1 MAFMPIYSFIIMNF
15 RSIFHIR
22 LQNFELQAER
32 MLDAALK
39 SQAVAIIST
48 HYTNGT
54 IIALSSEARQEGLLQ
69 GMKVSLA
76 RKMSRS
82 TRLLPYNRS
91 LYSRMHHYLY
101 QTVAKFSPVVE
112 PSVFGQF
119 YMDMTGM
126 NGIYKN
132 DLRAGDM
139 ISKRINEVVH
149 LKNHIGISSNK
160 LLSRISTSVVP
171 ERIYK
176 IDSGEE
182 SRFLAPLHSRL
193 LPTSA
198 QPSVER
204 MLRFL
209 FLRQVQDVQS
219 VMEQESAA
227 QAIFSCYYK
236 PLAMEAQGLDTSAVQ
251 PPRKQDH
258 IIEQTI
264 LPEDS
269 NDEGKLCAI
278 VRQMAGQV
286 GFKLRRRSQIVR
298 HMNLEIHYTDGYRS
312 KRTGKFTAN
321 DEASVV
327 RDCLELFFRA
337 NLRRN
342 RIRTIIIDAS
352 KFQTVASQLN
362 LFSPTETQHRVLAEA
377 LDHIR
382 RKYGFAIIK
391 TAA

>member
-1 MAFMPIYSFIIMNF
+1 MPSYSFIIMNF
-15 RSIFHIR
+15 RSVFHIR

-32 MLDAALK
+32 MLDATLK
-39 SQAVAIIST
+39 SRAVAIISA
-48 HYTNGT
+48 HNANGT
-54 IIALSSEARQEGLLQ
+54 IVSISPEAGQEGLYK
-69 GMKVSLA
+69 GMKVSLV

-91 LYSRMHHYLY
+91 LYSRMHNYLY
-101 QTVAKFSPVVE
+101 ETVAKFSPLVE
-112 PSVFGQF
+112 PAVYGQF

-132 DLRAGDM
+132 DLRTGDL
-139 ISKRINEVVH
+139 ISRRIDEAVH
-149 LKNHIGISSNK
+149 LENHIGISSNK
-160 LLSRISTSVVP
+160 LVSRISTSVVP

-227 QAIFSCYYK
+227 QAIFSRYYK

-269 NDEGKLCAI
+269 NDEEKLCAI
-278 VRQMAGQV
+278 VRQIAGQV
-286 GFKLRRRSQIVR
+286 GFKLRRRSEIAR
-298 HMNLEIHYTDGYRS
+298 HVSLEIHYTDGYRS
-312 KRTGKFTAN
+312 ERTGKFTAN

-327 RDCLELFFRA
+327 RDCLEIFFRA
-337 NLRRN
+337 NFRRN
-342 RIRTIIIDAS
+342 RIRTIILDAS
-352 KFQTVASQLN
+352 KFQTVACQLD
-362 LFSPTETQHRVLAEA
+362 LFSPTETQHRILTEA

-382 RKYGFAIIK
+382 RKHGFAIIK

>member
-1 MAFMPIYSFIIMNF
+1 MPTYSFIIMNV

-39 SQAVAIIST
+39 SRAVAIISA
-48 HYTNGT
+48 HNANGT
-54 IIALSSEARQEGLLQ
+54 IVAICPEAGQEGLCK

-76 RKMSRS
+76 RKMSQS

-91 LYSRMHHYLY
+91 LYSRMHNYLY
-101 QTVAKFSPVVE
+101 QTVARFSPLVE
-112 PSVFGQF
+112 PAVFGQF

-139 ISKRINEVVH
+139 ISKRINEVVR
-149 LKNHIGISSNK
+149 LENHIGISSNK

-182 SRFLAPLHSRL
+182 SHFLAPLHSRL

-209 FLRQVQDVQS
+209 FLRQVQDVQF
-219 VMEQESAA
+219 VMLQESAA
-227 QAIFSCYYK
+227 QAIFSRYYK
-236 PLAMEAQGLDTSAVQ
+236 PLAMEAKGMDTSAVQ

-264 LPEDS
+264 LPEDT
-269 NDEGKLCAI
+269 NDEEKLCAI

-286 GFKLRRRSQIVR
+286 GFKLRRRSEIAR

-312 KRTGKFTAN
+312 ERTGSLKIN

-327 RDCLELFFRA
+327 RDCLKLFFRA
-337 NLRRN
+337 NIRRN

-352 KFQTVASQLN
+352 KFQTVACQLD

-382 RKYGFAIIK
+382 RKHGFTIIK

>member
-1 MAFMPIYSFIIMNF
+1 
-15 RSIFHIR
+15 
-22 LQNFELQAER
+22 

-39 SQAVAIIST
+39 SRAVAIISA
-48 HYTNGT
+48 HNANGT
-54 IIALSSEARQEGLLQ
+54 IVAISPEARQEGLCK

-76 RKMSRS
+76 RKMSHS

-91 LYSRMHHYLY
+91 LYARMHDYLY
-101 QTVAKFSPVVE
+101 QTVAKFSPLVE

-119 YMDMTGM
+119 YMDMSGM

-139 ISKRINEVVH
+139 ISKRIDEVIH
-149 LKNHIGISSNK
+149 MENHIGISVNK
-160 LLSRISTSVVP
+160 LVSRISTSVVP

-176 IDSGEE
+176 IDRGEE
-182 SRFLAPLHSRL
+182 SHFLAPLHSRL

-198 QPSVER
+198 EPPVEK

-219 VMEQESAA
+219 VMEQETAA
-227 QAIFSCYYK
+227 EAIFSRYYK
-236 PLAMEAQGLDTSAVQ
+236 PLAMEVQGRDTSAVH
-251 PPRKQDH
+251 PPQKQDH
-258 IIEQTI
+258 IIEQTV

-269 NDEGKLCAI
+269 NDEEKLCGVI
-278 VRQMAGQV
+278 RQIAGQV
-286 GFKLRRRSQIVR
+286 GFKLRRRSQISRQVS
-298 HMNLEIHYTDGYRS
+298 LEIHYTDGYSSR
-312 KRTGKFTAN
+312 RTGSLKTN

-327 RDCLELFFRA
+327 QDCLELFFRA
-337 NLRRN
+337 NTRRN

-352 KFQTVASQLN
+352 KFQMVACQLD
-362 LFSPTETQHRVLAEA
+362 LFSPTETQNRALAEA

-382 RKYGFAIIK
+382 RKHGFTVIR

>member
-22 LQNFELQAER
+22 MQNFELQAVR

-39 SQAVAIIST
+39 SRAVAIIST

-82 TRLLPYNRS
+82 TRILPYNRS

-149 LKNHIGISSNK
+149 LKNHIGISNNK

-182 SRFLAPLHSRL
+182 SHFLAPLHSRL

-209 FLRQVQDVQS
+209 FLRLVQDVQS
-219 VMEQESAA
+219 VMLQESAA
-227 QAIFSCYYK
+227 QAIFSRYYK
-236 PLAMEAQGLDTSAVQ
+236 PLAMEAKGMDTSAVQ

-269 NDEGKLCAI
+269 NDEEKLCAI
-278 VRQMAGQV
+278 IRQMAGQV
-286 GFKLRRRSQIVR
+286 GFKLRRRSEIAR

-312 KRTGKFTAN
+312 ERTGSLKIN

-327 RDCLELFFRA
+327 RGCLELFFRA
-337 NLRRN
+337 NIRRN

-352 KFQTVASQLN
+352 KFQTVACQLN

-382 RKYGFAIIK
+382 RKHGFAIIK

>member
-1 MAFMPIYSFIIMNF
+1 MPTYSFIIMNF

-32 MLDAALK
+32 MLDASLK
-39 SQAVAIIST
+39 SRAVAIISA
-48 HYTNGT
+48 HNANGT
-54 IIALSSEARQEGLLQ
+54 IVAISPEAGQEGLCK

-76 RKMSRS
+76 RKMSHS

-91 LYSRMHHYLY
+91 LYSRMHNYLY
-101 QTVAKFSPVVE
+101 QTVARFSPLVE
-112 PSVFGQF
+112 PAVFGQF

-139 ISKRINEVVH
+139 ISKRINEVVR
-149 LKNHIGISSNK
+149 LENHIGISSNK

-182 SRFLAPLHSRL
+182 SHFLAPLHSRL

-209 FLRQVQDVQS
+209 FLRQVQDVQF
-219 VMEQESAA
+219 VMLQESAA
-227 QAIFSCYYK
+227 QAIFSRYYK
-236 PLAMEAQGLDTSAVQ
+236 PLAMEAKGMDTSAVQ
-251 PPRKQDH
+251 PLRKQDH

-264 LPEDS
+264 LPEDT
-269 NDEGKLCAI
+269 NDEEKLCAI
-278 VRQMAGQV
+278 VGQMAGQV
-286 GFKLRRRSQIVR
+286 GFKLRRRSEIAR

-312 KRTGKFTAN
+312 ERAGSLKIN

-337 NLRRN
+337 NIRRN

-352 KFQTVASQLN
+352 KFQTVACQLD

-382 RKYGFAIIK
+382 RKHGFTIIK

>member
-1 MAFMPIYSFIIMNF
+1 MPTYSFIIMNF

-32 MLDAALK
+32 MLDASLK
-39 SQAVAIIST
+39 SRAVAIISA
-48 HYTNGT
+48 HNANGT
-54 IIALSSEARQEGLLQ
+54 IVAISPEAGQEGLCK

-76 RKMSRS
+76 RKRSHS

-91 LYSRMHHYLY
+91 LYSRMHNYLY
-101 QTVAKFSPVVE
+101 QTVARFSPLVE
-112 PSVFGQF
+112 PAVFGQF

-139 ISKRINEVVH
+139 ISKRINEVVR
-149 LKNHIGISSNK
+149 LENHIGISSNK

-182 SRFLAPLHSRL
+182 SHFLAPLHSRL

-198 QPSVER
+198 QPAVER

-209 FLRQVQDVQS
+209 FLRQVQDVQF
-219 VMEQESAA
+219 VMLQESAA
-227 QAIFSCYYK
+227 QAIFSRYYK
-236 PLAMEAQGLDTSAVQ
+236 PLAMEAKGMDTSAVQ

-264 LPEDS
+264 LPEDT
-269 NDEGKLCAI
+269 NDEEKLCAI

-286 GFKLRRRSQIVR
+286 GFKLRRRSEIAR

-312 KRTGKFTAN
+312 ERAGSLKIN

-337 NLRRN
+337 NIRRN

-352 KFQTVASQLN
+352 KFQTVACQLD
-362 LFSPTETQHRVLAEA
+362 LFSPTETQHRVFAEA

-382 RKYGFAIIK
+382 RKHGFTIIK

>member
-1 MAFMPIYSFIIMNF
+1 MPTYSFIIMNF

-39 SQAVAIIST
+39 SRAVAIISA
-48 HYTNGT
+48 HNANGT
-54 IIALSSEARQEGLLQ
+54 IVAISPEAGQEGLCK

-76 RKMSRS
+76 RKMSHS

-91 LYSRMHHYLY
+91 LYSRMHNYLY
-101 QTVAKFSPVVE
+101 QTVARFSPLVE
-112 PSVFGQF
+112 PAVFGQF

-132 DLRAGDM
+132 DLRAADM

-149 LKNHIGISSNK
+149 LENHIGISSNK

-171 ERIYK
+171 EQIYK

-182 SRFLAPLHSRL
+182 SHFLAPLHSRL

-209 FLRQVQDVQS
+209 FLRQVQDVQF
-219 VMEQESAA
+219 VMLQESAA
-227 QAIFSCYYK
+227 QAIFSRYYK
-236 PLAMEAQGLDTSAVQ
+236 PLAMEAKGMDTSAVQ
-251 PPRKQDH
+251 PLRKQDH

-264 LPEDS
+264 LPEDT
-269 NDEGKLCAI
+269 NDEEKLCAI

-286 GFKLRRRSQIVR
+286 GFKLRRRSEIAR

-312 KRTGKFTAN
+312 ERMGSLKIN
-321 DEASVV
+321 DEVSVV

-337 NLRRN
+337 NIRRN

-352 KFQTVASQLN
+352 KFQTVVCQLD
-362 LFSPTETQHRVLAEA
+362 LFSPTETQHRILAEA
-377 LDHIR
+377 LDHVR
-382 RKYGFAIIK
+382 RKYGFTIIK

>member
-1 MAFMPIYSFIIMNF
+1 MPTYSFIIMNF

-39 SQAVAIIST
+39 SRAVAIISA
-48 HYTNGT
+48 HNANGT
-54 IIALSSEARQEGLLQ
+54 IVAISPEAGQEGLCK

-76 RKMSRS
+76 RKMSQS

-91 LYSRMHHYLY
+91 LYSRMHNYLY
-101 QTVAKFSPVVE
+101 QTVARFSPLVE
-112 PSVFGQF
+112 PAVFGQF

-139 ISKRINEVVH
+139 ISKRINEVVR
-149 LKNHIGISSNK
+149 LENHIGISSNK

-182 SRFLAPLHSRL
+182 SHFLAPLHSRL

-209 FLRQVQDVQS
+209 FLRQVQDVQF
-219 VMEQESAA
+219 VMLQESAA
-227 QAIFSCYYK
+227 QAIFSRYYK
-236 PLAMEAQGLDTSAVQ
+236 PLAMEAKGMDTSAVQ
-251 PPRKQDH
+251 PLRKQDH

-264 LPEDS
+264 LPEDT
-269 NDEGKLCAI
+269 NDEEKLCAI

-286 GFKLRRRSQIVR
+286 GFKLRRRSEIAR

-312 KRTGKFTAN
+312 ERTGSLKIN

-337 NLRRN
+337 NIRRN

-352 KFQTVASQLN
+352 KFQTVACQLD

-382 RKYGFAIIK
+382 RKHGFTIIK

>member
-1 MAFMPIYSFIIMNF
+1 MPTYSFIIMNF

-32 MLDAALK
+32 MLDASLK
-39 SQAVAIIST
+39 SRAVAIISA
-48 HYTNGT
+48 HNANGT
-54 IIALSSEARQEGLLQ
+54 IVAISPEAEQEGLCK
-69 GMKVSLA
+69 GMKVSLV

-91 LYSRMHHYLY
+91 LYSRMHNYLY
-101 QTVAKFSPVVE
+101 QTVARFSPLVE
-112 PSVFGQF
+112 PAVFGQF

-139 ISKRINEVVH
+139 ISKRINEVVR
-149 LKNHIGISSNK
+149 LENHIGISSNK

-182 SRFLAPLHSRL
+182 SHFLAPLHSRL

-198 QPSVER
+198 QPAVER

-209 FLRQVQDVQS
+209 FLRQVQDVQF
-219 VMEQESAA
+219 VMLQESAA
-227 QAIFSCYYK
+227 QAIFSRYYK
-236 PLAMEAQGLDTSAVQ
+236 PLAMEAKGMDTSAVQ
-251 PPRKQDH
+251 PLRKQDH

-264 LPEDS
+264 LPEDT
-269 NDEGKLCAI
+269 NDEEKLCAI

-286 GFKLRRRSQIVR
+286 GFKLRRRSEIAR

-312 KRTGKFTAN
+312 ERMGSLKIN
-321 DEASVV
+321 DEVSVV

-337 NLRRN
+337 NIRRN

-352 KFQTVASQLN
+352 KFQTVVCQLD
-362 LFSPTETQHRVLAEA
+362 LFSPTETQHRILAEA
-377 LDHIR
+377 LDHVR
-382 RKYGFAIIK
+382 RKYGFTIIK

>member
-1 MAFMPIYSFIIMNF
+1 MPTYSFIIMNV

-32 MLDAALK
+32 MLDATLK
-39 SQAVAIIST
+39 SRAVAIISA
-48 HYTNGT
+48 HNANGT
-54 IIALSSEARQEGLLQ
+54 IVAISPEAGQEGLCK

-76 RKMSRS
+76 RKMSQS

-91 LYSRMHHYLY
+91 LYSRMHNYLY
-101 QTVAKFSPVVE
+101 QTVARFSPLVE
-112 PSVFGQF
+112 PAVFGQF

-139 ISKRINEVVH
+139 ISKRINEVVR
-149 LKNHIGISSNK
+149 LENHIGISSNK

-182 SRFLAPLHSRL
+182 SHFLAPLHSRL

-198 QPSVER
+198 QPAVER

-209 FLRQVQDVQS
+209 FLRQVQDVQF
-219 VMEQESAA
+219 VMLQESAA
-227 QAIFSCYYK
+227 QAIFSRYYK
-236 PLAMEAQGLDTSAVQ
+236 PLAMEAKGMDTSAVQ
-251 PPRKQDH
+251 PLRKQDH

-264 LPEDS
+264 LPEDT
-269 NDEGKLCAI
+269 NDEEKLYAI

-286 GFKLRRRSQIVR
+286 GFKLRRRSEIAR

-312 KRTGKFTAN
+312 ERTGSLKIN

-337 NLRRN
+337 NIRRN

-352 KFQTVASQLN
+352 KFQTVACQLD

-382 RKYGFAIIK
+382 RKHGFAIIK

>member
-39 SQAVAIIST
+39 SRAVAIISA

-54 IIALSSEARQEGLLQ
+54 IVALSSEALQEGLCK
-69 GMKVSLA
+69 GMKVSLV

-101 QTVAKFSPVVE
+101 QTVARFSPLVE
-112 PSVFGQF
+112 PAVFGQF

-139 ISKRINEVVH
+139 ISKRINDVVH
-149 LKNHIGISSNK
+149 LENHIGISSNK

-227 QAIFSCYYK
+227 QAIFSRYYK
-236 PLAMEAQGLDTSAVQ
+236 PLAMEAKGMDTSAVQ

-269 NDEGKLCAI
+269 NDEEKLCAI

-286 GFKLRRRSQIVR
+286 GFKLRRRSEIAR

-312 KRTGKFTAN
+312 ERTGKFTAN

-352 KFQTVASQLN
+352 KFQTVACQLN

-382 RKYGFAIIK
+382 RKHGFAIIK

>member
-1 MAFMPIYSFIIMNF
+1 MPIYSFIIMNF

-32 MLDAALK
+32 MLDASLK
-39 SQAVAIIST
+39 SRAVAIISA
-48 HYTNGT
+48 HNANGT
-54 IIALSSEARQEGLLQ
+54 IVAISPEAGQEGLCK

-76 RKMSRS
+76 RKMSHS

-91 LYSRMHHYLY
+91 LYSRMHNYLY
-101 QTVAKFSPVVE
+101 QTVARFSPLVE
-112 PSVFGQF
+112 PAVFGQF

-139 ISKRINEVVH
+139 ISKRINEVVR
-149 LKNHIGISSNK
+149 LENHIGISSNK

-182 SRFLAPLHSRL
+182 SHFLAPLHSRL

-198 QPSVER
+198 QPAVER

-209 FLRQVQDVQS
+209 FLRQVQDVQF
-219 VMEQESAA
+219 VMLQESAA
-227 QAIFSCYYK
+227 QAIFSRYYK
-236 PLAMEAQGLDTSAVQ
+236 PLAMEAKGMDTSAVQ

-264 LPEDS
+264 LPEDT
-269 NDEGKLCAI
+269 NDEEKLCAI

-286 GFKLRRRSQIVR
+286 GFKLRRRSEIAR

-312 KRTGKFTAN
+312 ERTGSLKIN

-337 NLRRN
+337 NIRRN

-352 KFQTVASQLN
+352 KFQTVACQLD

-382 RKYGFAIIK
+382 RKHGFTIIK

>member
-1 MAFMPIYSFIIMNF
+1 MPTYSFIIMNV

-32 MLDAALK
+32 MLDASLK
-39 SQAVAIIST
+39 SRAVAIISA
-48 HYTNGT
+48 HNANGT
-54 IIALSSEARQEGLLQ
+54 IVAISPEAGQEGLCK

-91 LYSRMHHYLY
+91 LYSRMHNYLY
-101 QTVAKFSPVVE
+101 QTVARFSPLVE
-112 PSVFGQF
+112 PAVFGQF

-139 ISKRINEVVH
+139 ISKRINEVVR
-149 LKNHIGISSNK
+149 LENHIGISSNK

-182 SRFLAPLHSRL
+182 SHFLAPLHSRL

-198 QPSVER
+198 QPPVER

-209 FLRQVQDVQS
+209 FLRQVQDVQF
-219 VMEQESAA
+219 VMLQEAAA
-227 QAIFSCYYK
+227 QAIFSRYYK
-236 PLAMEAQGLDTSAVQ
+236 PLAMEAKGMDTSAVQ
-251 PPRKQDH
+251 PLRKQDH

-264 LPEDS
+264 LPEDT
-269 NDEGKLCAI
+269 NDEEKLCAI

-286 GFKLRRRSQIVR
+286 GFKLRRRSEIAR

-312 KRTGKFTAN
+312 ERTGSLKIN

-337 NLRRN
+337 NIRRN

-352 KFQTVASQLN
+352 KFQTVACQLN

-382 RKYGFAIIK
+382 RKHGFTIIK
-391 TAA
+391 TAG

>member
-1 MAFMPIYSFIIMNF
+1 MPIYSFIIMNF

-39 SQAVAIIST
+39 SRAVAIISA
-48 HYTNGT
+48 HNANGT
-54 IIALSSEARQEGLLQ
+54 IVAISPEAGQEGLCK

-91 LYSRMHHYLY
+91 LYSRMHNYLY
-101 QTVAKFSPVVE
+101 QTVARFSPLVE
-112 PSVFGQF
+112 PAVFGQF

-139 ISKRINEVVH
+139 ISKRINEVVR
-149 LKNHIGISSNK
+149 LENHIGISSNK

-182 SRFLAPLHSRL
+182 SHFLAPLHSRL

-209 FLRQVQDVQS
+209 FLRQVQDVQF
-219 VMEQESAA
+219 VMLQESAA
-227 QAIFSCYYK
+227 QAIFSRYYK
-236 PLAMEAQGLDTSAVQ
+236 PLAMEAKGMDTSAVQ
-251 PPRKQDH
+251 PLRKQDH

-264 LPEDS
+264 LPEDT
-269 NDEGKLCAI
+269 NDEEKLCAI

-286 GFKLRRRSQIVR
+286 GFKLRRRSEIAR

-312 KRTGKFTAN
+312 ERTGSLKIN

-337 NLRRN
+337 NIRRN

-352 KFQTVASQLN
+352 KFQTVVCQLD

-382 RKYGFAIIK
+382 RKHGFTIIK